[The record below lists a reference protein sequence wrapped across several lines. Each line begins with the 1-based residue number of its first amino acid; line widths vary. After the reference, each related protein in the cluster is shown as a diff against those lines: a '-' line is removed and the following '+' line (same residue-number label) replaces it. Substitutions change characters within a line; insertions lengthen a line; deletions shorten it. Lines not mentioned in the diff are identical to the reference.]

1 MSRLLEVK
9 NLKTS
14 FRTHIGDVQ
23 AVRGVSLY
31 LDKGEALG
39 IVGESGCGKSVT
51 MMSLMRLLAD
61 NAIIE
66 SDNIMFDGQDITNP
80 TEKEMQKIRGNEMA
94 MIFQDP
100 MTSLNPLFTVGQ
112 QLTEH
117 LIKHKKVSKKEA
129 NDLAIKMLDMVGIP
143 SPEKRLKQYPHEF
156 SGGMRQRVMI
166 AMSLICEPK
175 LIIADEPTTA
185 LDVTIQAQILDLMK
199 GLKEKVNSSIIL
211 ITHDLGVVAD
221 LCTRIN
227 VMYGGLVV
235 EEGSQILDL
244 MKGLKEKVNSSIILI
259 THDLGVVAD
268 LCTRINVMYGGL
280 VVEEG
285 SDEDIFYNGKHPYT
299 WGLLNS
305 VPNPKSEIK
314 EKLTPIEGQP
324 PDLLK
329 PPVGCPF
336 AARCKYTMKV
346 CIEKQPPLFEIS
358 EGHRAACW
366 LCHENAPKVESPVR
380 REE

>member
-1 MSRLLEVK
+1 MSKLLEVK

-14 FRTHIGDVQ
+14 FKTHIGNVQ

-31 LDKGEALG
+31 LNKGEALG

-51 MMSLMRLLAD
+51 MMSIMRLLAD

-66 SDNIMFDGQDITNP
+66 SDKITFDGEDMTNP
-80 TEKEMQKIRGNEMA
+80 TENQMQEIRGNEMA

-100 MTSLNPLFTVGQ
+100 MTSLNPLFTVGD

-117 LIKHKKVSKKEA
+117 LIKHKKISKKEA
-129 NDLAIKMLDMVGIP
+129 NKLAIKMLDMVGIP
-143 SPEKRLKQYPHEF
+143 SPESRLKQYPHEF

-199 GLKEKVNSSIIL
+199 DLKEKINTSIIL

-227 VMYGGLVV
+227 VMYGG
-235 EEGSQILDL
+235 
-244 MKGLKEKVNSSIILI
+244 II
-259 THDLGVVAD
+259 
-268 LCTRINVMYGGL
+268 
-280 VVEEG
+280 VEEG
-285 SDEDIFYNGKHPYT
+285 SDEDIFYDGRHPYT

-336 AARCKYTMKV
+336 AARCKYAMKV

-358 EGHRAACW
+358 EGHRTACW
-366 LCHENAPKVESPVR
+366 LCHENAPKVEAPIR

>member
-1 MSRLLEVK
+1 MSKLLEVK

-14 FRTHIGDVQ
+14 FKTHIGDVQ
-23 AVRGVSLY
+23 SVRGVSFH

-39 IVGESGCGKSVT
+39 VVGESGCGKSVT
-51 MMSLMRLLAD
+51 MMTIMRLLGE
-61 NAIIE
+61 NAKIE
-66 SDNIMFDGQDITNP
+66 AETITFDDKDITKPN
-80 TEKEMQKIRGNEMA
+80 EKLMQTIRGNDMS

-100 MTSLNPLFTVGQ
+100 MTSLNPLFTVGD

-117 LIKHKKVSKKEA
+117 LIKHKKISKKEA
-129 NDLAIKMLDMVGIP
+129 KEKAIKMLDMVGIP

-199 GLKEKVNSSIIL
+199 DLKEKLDTSIIL

-221 LCTRIN
+221 LCSRIN
-227 VMYGGLVV
+227 VMYGGLIV
-235 EEGSQILDL
+235 EEG
-244 MKGLKEKVNSSIILI
+244 
-259 THDLGVVAD
+259 T
-268 LCTRINVMYGGL
+268 T
-280 VVEEG
+280 
-285 SDEDIFYNGKHPYT
+285 EDIFYRGKHPYT
-299 WGLLNS
+299 WGLLRS
-305 VPNPKSEIK
+305 VPNPKSELK
-314 EKLTPIEGQP
+314 EKLIPIEGQP

-336 AARCKYTMKV
+336 TARCDYAMKI
-346 CIEKQPPLFEIS
+346 CKEKQPPLFEI
-358 EGHRAACW
+358 EKGHKAACW
-366 LCHENAPKVESPVR
+366 LCHKNAPKVESPIR
-380 REE
+380 GEE

>member
-1 MSRLLEVK
+1 MSKLLEVK
-9 NLKTS
+9 DLRTS
-14 FRTHIGDVQ
+14 FSTHAGEVE
-23 AVRGVSLY
+23 AVRGVTFH
-31 LDKGEALG
+31 LDRGEALG

-51 MMSLMRLLAD
+51 MMSIMRLL
-61 NAIIE
+61 
-66 SDNIMFDGQDITNP
+66 SDNGKLVSGEIYFNGKDLSTAK
-80 TEKEMQKIRGNEMA
+80 EKEMESIRGNDIG

-100 MTSLNPLFTVGQ
+100 MTSLNPVFTVGD
-112 QLTEH
+112 QLVEP
-117 LIKHKKVSKKEA
+117 LMKHRKVSKKEA
-129 NDLAIKMLDMVGIP
+129 WNQAIKMLELVGIP
-143 SPEKRLKQYPHEF
+143 SPENRMKQYPHEF

-199 GLKEKVNSSIIL
+199 DLKEKLNTSIIL

-227 VMYGGLVV
+227 VMYGGIVV
-235 EEGSQILDL
+235 ETG
-244 MKGLKEKVNSSIILI
+244 
-259 THDLGVVAD
+259 T
-268 LCTRINVMYGGL
+268 T
-280 VVEEG
+280 
-285 SDEDIFYNGKHPYT
+285 EDIFYRGRHPYT

-305 VPNPKSEIK
+305 VPNPKSDVK
-314 EKLTPIEGQP
+314 EKLQPIEGQP

-336 AARCKYTMKV
+336 AARCKYAMKV
-346 CIEKQPPLFEIS
+346 CLQKQPPLFDIA
-358 EGHRAACW
+358 EGHKAACW
-366 LCHENAPKVESPVR
+366 LCHENAPKVESSIR

>member
-61 NAIIE
+61 NAVIE

-199 GLKEKVNSSIIL
+199 GLKEKVNS
-211 ITHDLGVVAD
+211 T
-221 LCTRIN
+221 
-227 VMYGGLVV
+227 
-235 EEGSQILDL
+235 
-244 MKGLKEKVNSSIILI
+244 IILI

>member
-1 MSRLLEVK
+1 MNKLLEVK

-14 FRTHIGDVQ
+14 FKTHIGDVQ
-23 AVRGVSLY
+23 SVRGVSFHLN
-31 LDKGEALG
+31 KGEALG

-51 MMSLMRLLAD
+51 MMTIMRLLGE
-61 NAIIE
+61 NAKIE
-66 SDNIMFDGQDITNP
+66 VETIKFNDKDLTNP
-80 TEKEMQKIRGNEMA
+80 NEKLMQTIRGNDMS

-100 MTSLNPLFTVGQ
+100 MTSLNPLFTIGE

-117 LIKHKKVSKKEA
+117 LIKHKKISKKEA
-129 NDLAIKMLDMVGIP
+129 IEKAIKMLDMVGIP

-199 GLKEKVNSSIIL
+199 DLKGKLDTSIIL

-221 LCTRIN
+221 LCSRIN
-227 VMYGGLVV
+227 VMYGGLII
-235 EEGSQILDL
+235 EEG
-244 MKGLKEKVNSSIILI
+244 
-259 THDLGVVAD
+259 T
-268 LCTRINVMYGGL
+268 T
-280 VVEEG
+280 
-285 SDEDIFYNGKHPYT
+285 EDIFYRSKHPYT
-299 WGLLNS
+299 WGLLRS
-305 VPNPKSEIK
+305 VPNPKSELK
-314 EKLTPIEGQP
+314 EKLIPIEGQP

-336 AARCKYTMKV
+336 TARCDYAMKI
-346 CIEKQPPLFEIS
+346 CKEKQPPLFEIAK
-358 EGHRAACW
+358 GHKSACW
-366 LCHENAPKVESPVR
+366 LCHENAPKVKLPIKG
-380 REE
+380 EE

>member
-1 MSRLLEVK
+1 MDRILEVK
-9 NLKTS
+9 NLRTS
-14 FRTHIGDVQ
+14 FKTHVGNVQ
-23 AVRGVSLY
+23 SVRGVSLH

-39 IVGESGCGKSVT
+39 IVGESGCGKSVS
-51 MMSLMRLLAD
+51 MMSIMRLLAD
-61 NAIIE
+61 NAVIKADEIT
-66 SDNIMFDGQDITNP
+66 FDGENITNP
-80 TEKEMQKIRGNEMA
+80 NEKQMQEIRGNDMA

-100 MTSLNPLFTVGQ
+100 MTSLNPLFTVGE

-117 LIKHKKVSKKEA
+117 LIKHKKISKKEA
-129 NDLAIKMLDMVGIP
+129 IKKAIKMLDLVGIP
-143 SPEKRLKQYPHEF
+143 SPEKRLSQYPHEF

-199 GLKEKVNSSIIL
+199 DLKSKVNSSIIL

-227 VMYGGLVV
+227 VMYGGIIV
-235 EEGSQILDL
+235 ES
-244 MKGLKEKVNSSIILI
+244 
-259 THDLGVVAD
+259 
-268 LCTRINVMYGGL
+268 
-280 VVEEG
+280 G
-285 SDEDIFYNGKHPYT
+285 SDEDIFYNPKHPYT

-305 VPNPKSEIK
+305 VPNPKSDIK

-336 AARCKYTMKV
+336 AARCQYAMKV

-358 EGHRAACW
+358 KGHKSACW
-366 LCHENAPKVESPVR
+366 LNHENAPKVNAPIRGEG
-380 REE
+380 

>member
-61 NAIIE
+61 NAVIE

-117 LIKHKKVSKKEA
+117 LIKHKKNSKKEA

-185 LDVTIQAQILDLMK
+185 LDVTIQA
-199 GLKEKVNSSIIL
+199 
-211 ITHDLGVVAD
+211 
-221 LCTRIN
+221 
-227 VMYGGLVV
+227 
-235 EEGSQILDL
+235 QILDL

>member
-1 MSRLLEVK
+1 MSKLLEVK

-14 FRTHIGDVQ
+14 FKTHIGDVQ
-23 AVRGVSLY
+23 SVRGVSFH

-39 IVGESGCGKSVT
+39 VVGESGCGKSVT
-51 MMSLMRLLAD
+51 MMTIMRLLGENAKIEAETITFAD
-61 NAIIE
+61 K
-66 SDNIMFDGQDITNP
+66 DITNP
-80 TEKEMQKIRGNEMA
+80 TEKLMQTIRGNDMS

-100 MTSLNPLFTVGQ
+100 MTSLNPLFTVGD

-117 LIKHKKVSKKEA
+117 LIKHKKISKKEA
-129 NDLAIKMLDMVGIP
+129 KEKAIKMLDMVGIP

-199 GLKEKVNSSIIL
+199 DLKDKLDTSIIL

-221 LCTRIN
+221 LCSRIN
-227 VMYGGLVV
+227 VMYGGLIV
-235 EEGSQILDL
+235 EEG
-244 MKGLKEKVNSSIILI
+244 
-259 THDLGVVAD
+259 T
-268 LCTRINVMYGGL
+268 T
-280 VVEEG
+280 
-285 SDEDIFYNGKHPYT
+285 EDIFYRGKHPYT
-299 WGLLNS
+299 WGLLRS
-305 VPNPKSEIK
+305 VPNPKSELK
-314 EKLTPIEGQP
+314 EKLIPIEGQP

-336 AARCKYTMKV
+336 TARCDYAMKI
-346 CIEKQPPLFEIS
+346 CKEKQPPLFEIE

-366 LCHENAPKVESPVR
+366 LCHKNAPKVESPIKG
-380 REE
+380 EE